1 MPNSTVLRWRVCC
14 RGQPPFRTCPC
25 LFVSV
30 FVLVR
35 QGHCGK
41 CEPECHVEVHFGA
54 VRLVETRRLRV
65 WRTVSCIAPA
75 WLRRRYRR
83 SLPRIFFYGWGTS
96 DNFLST
102 WPVFVW
108 SDVYTPFSCSSSII
122 FFVREVLSFFFFFS
136 HWSLSSI
143 QKYKTRSSLAVCGCF
158 HTTSA
163 PDMAAVVYFS
173 PWAYKL
179 FFPCRPFWQWEF
191 PPTTPSA
198 WLIFFKLFLQC
209 FLQTTTPLRYVLGCF
224 KSLFQVFWQWLR
236 VICVSGW
243 V

>member
-122 FFVREVLSFFFFFS
+122 FFVREVLSFFFFFFLIEVCRQYRNTKPGLVSQCVGASTRPVRQTWQLSFIFHPELISYSS
-136 HWSLSSI
+136 HAGHSGNGS
-143 QKYKTRSSLAVCGCF
+143 
-158 HTTSA
+158 
-163 PDMAAVVYFS
+163 
-173 PWAYKL
+173 
-179 FFPCRPFWQWEF
+179 F
-191 PPTTPSA
+191 PPQPLLHDSYFLNFSCNVFYKPQPPSGM
-198 WLIFFKLFLQC
+198 
-209 FLQTTTPLRYVLGCF
+209 Y
-224 KSLFQVFWQWLR
+224 
-236 VICVSGW
+236 
-243 V
+243 